1 MDHIEHRIADG
12 VLARSVGDS
21 LVLFHPGTERLLTL
35 NACGARVWELLVE
48 YGNSSQIIDRLAGE
62 FAGPEPLIR
71 QQVLEF
77 LSQLEAEQIT
87 RPVA

>member
-1 MDHIEHRIADG
+1 MNMEHQIVEG

-35 NACGARVWELLVE
+35 NACGARVWELLVAC
-48 YGNSSQIIDRLAGE
+48 GNASQIIDRLTGE

-77 LSQLEAEQIT
+77 LAHLEAEQIT
-87 RPVA
+87 RRVA